1 MVMMLVTQINNQVH
15 DGKYQYAYSN
25 APKLYSKS
33 LRVQILPSIYF
44 FKFSKTV
51 KLIEFTTT
59 DLVAAIGNP
68 FQKLPILM
76 ASFIVIRCAICLER
90 ITSNG

>member
-1 MVMMLVTQINNQVH
+1 MMMMITKVHHQVQ
-15 DGKYQYAYSN
+15 DGKYPHAYSN

-51 KLIEFTTT
+51 KLIAFTIT
-59 DLVAAIGNP
+59 DLDAAIGNP